1 VKQAANVRGI
11 HDRIADTSSAS
22 SIFFRELR
30 KNRGVL
36 RGPPR
41 HSSAFLVPESCM
53 PSSQKSARPWGSME
67 RRLPLLVSMLLVV
80 VIGTLS
86 LLAYRA
92 LRTELLTAADEHS
105 AQVGEHLADILM
117 RSAERARGRADSLA
131 TRPELAAV
139 VQGDPGARER
149 ASAVL
154 SSFASRQSSI
164 IGAGVTTGGADWA
177 AWAEGPSADSIR
189 AEARLPGILQRPMA
203 PTIGPIR
210 SAGGPGLF
218 YDVSTPLPPTGSRL
232 GPEDRVN
239 EAWLVIRYRIASGE
253 QARTLA
259 SLVGTDAVFLVGSSG
274 SAVEWTDLQ
283 HAVAAPEPR
292 GDGSYR
298 WRDETYRGS
307 VLELSEAPWRVWT
320 GIPHG
325 RVLAPARAFAG
336 VEAVLGLFALL
347 LGAVIAWLL
356 GRHVSRPIARL
367 TRAADGLS
375 RGGYHERVPEDGPHE
390 VEQLAGAF
398 NRMAQ
403 RVEVAA
409 ENLEEQV
416 EVRTRQLSAALEELR
431 TTQEQL
437 LRRERL
443 AFLGQ
448 LAGGV
453 GHELRNPLGVMTNAV
468 FYLDAVSPDASA
480 EVREYHGILR
490 TQLVLADKI
499 VTDLLDFAR
508 SPKPAHA
515 PVKLDALVEDQ
526 LRRLDEHSFDIARQY
541 EDGLPPALADETQIG
556 QVVFNLLTNAVQAMD
571 GAAGE
576 ASERV
581 AAGATA
587 GAASRS
593 EEQRRDTP
601 ESITVASCG
610 RLTLRTFRTDRGD
623 VALSVSDTGPGIP
636 EEEQEK
642 IFEPLYTTR
651 ARGIGLGLA
660 VSKNLVE
667 ANQGHIRIRS
677 RPGAGTTFVIHLPSA
692 EEA

>member
-1 VKQAANVRGI
+1 
-11 HDRIADTSSAS
+11 
-22 SIFFRELR
+22 
-30 KNRGVL
+30 
-36 RGPPR
+36 
-41 HSSAFLVPESCM
+41 
-53 PSSQKSARPWGSME
+53 
-67 RRLPLLVSMLLVV
+67 
-80 VIGTLS
+80 
-86 LLAYRA
+86 
-92 LRTELLTAADEHS
+92 
-105 AQVGEHLADILM
+105 
-117 RSAERARGRADSLA
+117 
-131 TRPELAAV
+131 
-139 VQGDPGARER
+139 
-149 ASAVL
+149 
-154 SSFASRQSSI
+154 
-164 IGAGVTTGGADWA
+164 
-177 AWAEGPSADSIR
+177 
-189 AEARLPGILQRPMA
+189 
-203 PTIGPIR
+203 
-210 SAGGPGLF
+210 
-218 YDVSTPLPPTGSRL
+218 
-232 GPEDRVN
+232 
-239 EAWLVIRYRIASGE
+239 
-253 QARTLA
+253 
-259 SLVGTDAVFLVGSSG
+259 VGTDAVFLVGSSG

-347 LGAVIAWLL
+347 LGAVVAWLL

-416 EVRTRQLSAALEELR
+416 EVRTRQLSGALEELR

-480 EVREYHGILR
+480 EVQEYHGILR
-490 TQLVLADKI
+490 TQLGLADKI

-515 PVKLDALVEDQ
+515 PVKLDVLVEDQ
-526 LRRLDEHSFDIARQY
+526 LRRLDEHSLDVVREY
-541 EDGLPPALADETQIG
+541 EEGLPAALADETQIG
-556 QVVFNLLTNAVQAMD
+556 QVVFNLLTNAIQAMD
-571 GAAGE
+571 GAAEE
-576 ASERV
+576 ASERSKRV

-587 GAASRS
+587 GATSRG
-593 EEQRRDTP
+593 EERNRNAP
-601 ESITVASCG
+601 ESTEGASCG
-610 RLTLRTFRTDRGD
+610 RLTLRTFRTDCGD

-692 EEA
+692 GEA